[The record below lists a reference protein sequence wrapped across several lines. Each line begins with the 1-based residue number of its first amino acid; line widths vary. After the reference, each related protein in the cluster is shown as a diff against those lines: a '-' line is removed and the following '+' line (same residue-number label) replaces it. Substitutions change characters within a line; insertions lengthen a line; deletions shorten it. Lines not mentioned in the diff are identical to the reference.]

1 MNNSFGIY
9 DKSFNLIRESLAEFP
24 EIEKAVIFGSRAM
37 ENHKGG
43 SDIDI
48 AICGEN
54 VNHNTTSRLYG
65 KLNEELPIPY
75 FVDVVNYN
83 LINLEELKEHI
94 ENNGKIIY
102 ERCQSGGTTV

>member
-9 DKSFNLIRESLAEFP
+9 DKSFILIRESLAEFP

-37 ENHKGG
+37 GNYKKG

-54 VNHNTTSRLYG
+54 VNHNTTSRLLG
-65 KLNEELPIPY
+65 KFNEELPIPY
-75 FVDVVNYN
+75 FVDVVNCN
-83 LINLEELKEHI
+83 SINLKDLKEHI
-94 ENNGKIIY
+94 ENHGKIIY
-102 ERCQSGGTTV
+102 EKNSAHFK